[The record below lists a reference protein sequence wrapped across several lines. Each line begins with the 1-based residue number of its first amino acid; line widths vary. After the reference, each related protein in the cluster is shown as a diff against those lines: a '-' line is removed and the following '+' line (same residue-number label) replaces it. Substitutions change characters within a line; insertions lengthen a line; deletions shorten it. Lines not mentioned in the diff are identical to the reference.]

1 MHAAVNWRYL
11 GAFLGILAEEAGVP
25 LPVPGD
31 VFIAALGAAG
41 SQGHANFLMTT
52 VVVVTAA
59 VLGSAILFE
68 ISRRLGEPLLRR
80 VGHRF
85 GFDGERALRVERW
98 LNSHGTVTIALWRL
112 VPGFRI
118 VLTVAAGALRMNRAS
133 FLIGVAFAGVLWS
146 SIYYWLGYTLGA
158 NVATALRAAAGRA
171 FGDISNTTEVVILVG
186 LAVIAA
192 LAMIVWRRVRARRDK
207 ADQGDDKADEPG

>member
-1 MHAAVNWRYL
+1 MGVPAEWRYL

-41 SQGHANFLMTT
+41 SQGHASFVTTT

-59 VLGSAILFE
+59 VIGSAILFE
-68 ISRRLGEPLLRR
+68 LSRRIGEPILRR
-80 VGHRF
+80 VGRRF
-85 GFDGERALRVERW
+85 GFDGERVDRVAHW
-98 LNSHGTVTIALWRL
+98 LNSHGAVTIALWRL

-133 FLIGVAFAGVLWS
+133 FLIGVCGAAILWS
-146 SIYYWLGYTLGA
+146 ALYYWLGYTLGA
-158 NVATALRAAAGRA
+158 SVATTLKAAAVRA
-171 FGDISNTTEVVILVG
+171 LGDPGFAAEAAVAGG
-186 LAVIAA
+186 LAVVAA
-192 LAMIVWRRVRARRDK
+192 TAMIVWRRRRAGN
-207 ADQGDDKADEPG
+207 Q

>member
-1 MHAAVNWRYL
+1 MGLPAEWRYL

-41 SQGHANFLMTT
+41 SQGHASFVMTT

-68 ISRRLGEPLLRR
+68 VSRRIGDPILRR
-80 VGHRF
+80 VGRRF
-85 GFDGERALRVERW
+85 GFDGERADRVGQW
-98 LNSHGTVTIALWRL
+98 LNGHGAVTIALWRL

-118 VLTVAAGALRMNRAS
+118 ILTVAAGALGMNRAS
-133 FLIGVAFAGVLWS
+133 FLIGVGGAAILWS
-146 SIYYWLGYTLGA
+146 ALYYWLGYTLGA
-158 NVATALRAAAGRA
+158 SVATTLKAAAIRALGDPGFAAEMAVAVGVAIVAAVAMIAWRRRRAA
-171 FGDISNTTEVVILVG
+171 S
-186 LAVIAA
+186 
-192 LAMIVWRRVRARRDK
+192 
-207 ADQGDDKADEPG
+207 QS

>member
-1 MHAAVNWRYL
+1 MPVLEHWRYL

-31 VFIAALGAAG
+31 VFIIALGAAG
-41 SQGHANFLMTT
+41 SQGHASFLMTT
-52 VVVVTAA
+52 VVVVTSA

-98 LNSHGTVTIALWRL
+98 LNSHGAVTIALWRL

-133 FLIGVAFAGVLWS
+133 FLLGVAGAAVLWS
-146 SIYYWLGYTLGA
+146 ALYYWLGYTLGA
-158 NVATALRAAAGRA
+158 SVATTLKTAAVRA
-171 FGDISNTTEVVILVG
+171 FGDVSVATEVVIAIG
-186 LAVIAA
+186 LTLAAVAG
-192 LAMIVWRRVRARRDK
+192 MILWRRLRARRNRT
-207 ADQGDDKADEPG
+207 G